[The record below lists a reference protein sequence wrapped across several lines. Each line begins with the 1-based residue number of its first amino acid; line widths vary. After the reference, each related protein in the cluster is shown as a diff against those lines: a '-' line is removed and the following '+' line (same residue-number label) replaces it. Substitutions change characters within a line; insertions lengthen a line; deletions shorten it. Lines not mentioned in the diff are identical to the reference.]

1 MCKMGSFSTEL
12 LHKKRKYRWP
22 QLYSQKLKFLKFCV
36 NYTLLHEEIHHR
48 FYFEKLYTCYFL
60 LLNDVK

>member
-22 QLYSQKLKFLKFCV
+22 QLYSQKFEVFKILCK
-36 NYTLLHEEIHHR
+36 LH
-48 FYFEKLYTCYFL
+48 TPA
-60 LLNDVK
+60 